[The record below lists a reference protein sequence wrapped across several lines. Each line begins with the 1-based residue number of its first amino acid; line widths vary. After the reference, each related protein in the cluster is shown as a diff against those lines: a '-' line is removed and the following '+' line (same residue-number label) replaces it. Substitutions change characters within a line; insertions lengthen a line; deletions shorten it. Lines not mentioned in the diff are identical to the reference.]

1 MLEPAALVDLVY
13 KALFFLIIIRA
24 VLSWIPDLGR
34 RFPGLVTAVSQIT
47 SPILD
52 PIRRLMPPIGGLDLS
67 PIVAVL
73 LLALARDLLKAVLSM
88 MLP

>member
-13 KALFFLIIIRA
+13 KALFFLIIIRV
-24 VLSWIPDLGR
+24 VLSWIPDLGN
-34 RFPGLVTAVSQIT
+34 RFPALVVAVSQIT

-67 PIVAVL
+67 PLVAML
-73 LLALARDLLKAVLSM
+73 LLALARDLLKAALSM

>member
-1 MLEPAALVDLVY
+1 MLEPAALVDFVY
-13 KALFFLIIIRA
+13 KALFALIMIRV
-24 VLSWIPDLGR
+24 VLSWVPDMGR
-34 RFPGLVTAVSQIT
+34 RFPALVAAVSQIT

-67 PIVAVL
+67 PLVAVL
-73 LLALARDLLKAVLSM
+73 LLELARKAVLL